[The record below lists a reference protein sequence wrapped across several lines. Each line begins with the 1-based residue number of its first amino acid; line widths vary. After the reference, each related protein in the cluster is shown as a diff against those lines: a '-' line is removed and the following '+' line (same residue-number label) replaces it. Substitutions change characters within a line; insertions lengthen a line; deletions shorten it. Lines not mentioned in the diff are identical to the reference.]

1 MGSKRLCTS
10 MAISRSAAAAA
21 AASSLCS
28 ASVFTGGFVMSTC
41 MPRARHAFAIAKCVS
56 SGVKMIATSPG
67 SKAAAAFL

>member
-1 MGSKRLCTS
+1 

-28 ASVFTGGFVMSTC
+28 TRVFTGGFVMSTC